1 MRRAQLVRVGGVG
14 VDADILVP
22 GFVLGHNAVQLG
34 VQHRHGAAAVGLG
47 GLFKGD
53 VQHRADDIVRA
64 GLGVGKVAQAV
75 RHKGLVAVCPCQPF
89 GVLGH
94 MGVGADDKVNAL
106 IRQPLGGVL
115 LEIIHRVAALG
126 THMAAD
132 DQHIAVRAHIGDLLG
147 NRFAVA

>member
-1 MRRAQLVRVGGVG
+1 
-14 VDADILVP
+14 
-22 GFVLGHNAVQLG
+22 
-34 VQHRHGAAAVGLG
+34 
-47 GLFKGD
+47 
-53 VQHRADDIVRA
+53 
-64 GLGVGKVAQAV
+64 
-75 RHKGLVAVCPCQPF
+75 
-89 GVLGH
+89 

-132 DQHIAVRAHIGDLLG
+132 DQHIAVGAHIGDLLG